1 MNRGIFILVPGS
13 FCPKEQRANVSSGQM
28 FAPSEKKRL
37 WLFFYPVLNLP
48 VEKTGF
54 SAQLFSRCYRHLP
67 VEVGLKTLNKS
78 HCGLCLVRK
87 GRIFPT
93 ALSMSLDWR

>member
-13 FCPKEQRANVSSGQM
+13 FCPKEQSANVSSGQM

-67 VEVGLKTLNKS
+67 VEVGLKTQQKPLWFVPCKERQN
-78 HCGLCLVRK
+78 
-87 GRIFPT
+87 
-93 ALSMSLDWR
+93 LSYYFIYEP